1 MWPAWGTIGV
11 GVRLLY
17 SLAPTTVSL
26 KVNGR
31 SKGFF
36 TLLAKNL
43 TGGMLEVR
51 HLAEPWLPPTDNEEE
66 SLNTLFVRT
75 ILLSMVVLLSVQAGV
90 MLLVSGSS
98 AGSDESAQQTAVVTG
113 RSFAGDSIE
122 NADGLLPAVSTAPVS
137 LAPAAMKLDLAARP
151 KIVDLHPAV
160 YEVPVAGAS
169 LSDVA
174 APWTPRSPDSLQ
186 DDSSWSDEVQAW
198 PLDSRFAFGEWA
210 LSVVI
215 LVLAFVSLWRVQR
228 PLRSVTHAAREAACG
243 RRVAATVREEGPSEL
258 RRVVRAFNEMSR
270 RRNEALEAQAVALAG
285 LAQHME
291 YQAARLRTR
300 ALEVNE
306 WHKRVAFVE
315 DIDSF
320 SDIAQQLLEVAGR
333 GNDAGQMVSVDGF
346 LRDRFSMIGT
356 LDGALFACDLK
367 AGPQFVMSRPLLE
380 RLMSNLV
387 DNALEHG
394 EPPIEIRTSR
404 NQDGWLL
411 SVRDHGTGIE
421 ASEMASATKPFVRL
435 SASPCTTQ
443 HWGLGLSVVARLAR
457 SCGASLKLGNH
468 PDGGLW
474 VRIVLPAH

>member
-1 MWPAWGTIGV
+1 
-11 GVRLLY
+11 
-17 SLAPTTVSL
+17 
-26 KVNGR
+26 
-31 SKGFF
+31 
-36 TLLAKNL
+36 
-43 TGGMLEVR
+43 
-51 HLAEPWLPPTDNEEE
+51 
-66 SLNTLFVRT
+66 LNTLFVRT
-75 ILLSMVVLLSVQAGV
+75 ILLSMVVLLSVHAGV
-90 MLLVSGSS
+90 MLLVSGPTAGNDAS
-98 AGSDESAQQTAVVTG
+98 ALQTAVVTE
-113 RSFAGDSIE
+113 RSFAVDPLE
-122 NADGLLPAVSTAPVS
+122 NAAELPSAAPMAPVS
-137 LAPAAMKLDLAARP
+137 LVPAAMKLDLAARP

-160 YEVPVAGAS
+160 YEVPGAGA
-169 LSDVA
+169 LSEVPAAGALNDVA
-174 APWTPRSPDSLQ
+174 APWTPRSPDTLH
-186 DDSSWSDEVQAW
+186 DDSPWLDEVQAW
-198 PLDSRFAFGEWA
+198 PLDSRFAFAEWA

-215 LVLAFVSLWRVQR
+215 LALAFFSLWRLQR

-243 RRVAATVREEGPSEL
+243 RRVAATVREEGPNEL

-270 RRNEALEAQAVALAG
+270 RRNEALEAQAAALAG
-285 LAQHME
+285 LAEHME
-291 YQAARLRTR
+291 SQAARLRTR

-333 GNDAGQMVSVDGF
+333 GNSAGQVVSVDGF

-367 AGPQFVMSRPLLE
+367 AGPQFVMARPLLE

-404 NQDGWLL
+404 DQHGWHL

-421 ASEMASATKPFVRL
+421 ASAMASATRPFVRL
-435 SASPCTTQ
+435 NATQRSTQ

-457 SCGASLKLGNH
+457 NCGASLKLGNH
-468 PDGGLW
+468 PEGGLW
-474 VRIVLPAH
+474 VRIVLPAR

>member
-1 MWPAWGTIGV
+1 
-11 GVRLLY
+11 
-17 SLAPTTVSL
+17 
-26 KVNGR
+26 
-31 SKGFF
+31 
-36 TLLAKNL
+36 
-43 TGGMLEVR
+43 
-51 HLAEPWLPPTDNEEE
+51 
-66 SLNTLFVRT
+66 LNTLFVRT
-75 ILLSMVVLLSVQAGV
+75 ILLSMVVLISVHAGV
-90 MLLVSGSS
+90 MLLVCGST
-98 AGSDESAQQTAVVTG
+98 AGSDESALQTAVVTE
-113 RSFAGDSIE
+113 RSFSGDPLESAAE
-122 NADGLLPAVSTAPVS
+122 LSLTAPMAPVS
-137 LAPAAMKLDLAARP
+137 LVPAAMKLDLAARP

-160 YEVPVAGAS
+160 YEVPAAGAS

-174 APWTPRSPDSLQ
+174 VPWTPRPPDSLR
-186 DDSSWSDEVQAW
+186 DDSPWFDEAQTL
-198 PLDSRFAFGEWA
+198 PLDSRFAFAEWA

-215 LVLAFVSLWRVQR
+215 LALAFFSLWRLPR

-243 RRVAATVREEGPSEL
+243 RRVAAAVREEGPSEL

-270 RRNEALEAQAVALAG
+270 RRNEALEAQAAALAG

-333 GNDAGQMVSVDGF
+333 GNSAEQVVSVDGF

-356 LDGALFACDLK
+356 MDGALFACDLK

-404 NQDGWLL
+404 NHDGWLL
-411 SVRDHGTGIE
+411 SVRDHGTGIK

-435 SASPCTTQ
+435 SATQKSTQ

-474 VRIVLPAH
+474 VRIILPTR

>member
-1 MWPAWGTIGV
+1 
-11 GVRLLY
+11 
-17 SLAPTTVSL
+17 
-26 KVNGR
+26 
-31 SKGFF
+31 
-36 TLLAKNL
+36 
-43 TGGMLEVR
+43 
-51 HLAEPWLPPTDNEEE
+51 
-66 SLNTLFVRT
+66 LNTLFVRT
-75 ILLSMVVLLSVQAGV
+75 ILLSMLVLFSVHAGV
-90 MLLVSGSS
+90 MLLVSGPT
-98 AGSDESAQQTAVVTG
+98 AGDDESALQTAVVNE
-113 RSFAGDSIE
+113 RSFAVDPLE
-122 NADGLLPAVSTAPVS
+122 NAAELPSAVPMAPVS
-137 LAPAAMKLDLAARP
+137 LVPAAMKLDLAARP

-160 YEVPVAGAS
+160 YEVPAASALSEVPAAGA
-169 LSDVA
+169 LNDVA
-174 APWTPRSPDSLQ
+174 APWTPRAPDSLH
-186 DDSSWSDEVQAW
+186 DDSPWLDEAQAW
-198 PLDSRFAFGEWA
+198 PLDSRFAFAEWA

-215 LVLAFVSLWRVQR
+215 LALFSLRCVQR

-270 RRNEALEAQAVALAG
+270 RRNEALEAQAAALAG

-333 GNDAGQMVSVDGF
+333 GNSAGQVVSVDSF

-356 LDGALFACDLK
+356 MDGALFACDLK
-367 AGPQFVMSRPLLE
+367 AGPRFVMSRPLLE

-404 NQDGWLL
+404 DQDGWLL

-421 ASEMASATKPFVRL
+421 ASEMTSATKPFVRL
-435 SASPCTTQ
+435 NATQRSTQ

-474 VRIVLPAH
+474 VRIVLPAG

>member
-1 MWPAWGTIGV
+1 
-11 GVRLLY
+11 
-17 SLAPTTVSL
+17 
-26 KVNGR
+26 
-31 SKGFF
+31 
-36 TLLAKNL
+36 
-43 TGGMLEVR
+43 
-51 HLAEPWLPPTDNEEE
+51 
-66 SLNTLFVRT
+66 LNTLFVRT
-75 ILLSMVVLLSVQAGV
+75 ILLSMLVLFSVHAGV
-90 MLLVSGSS
+90 MLLVSGPT
-98 AGSDESAQQTAVVTG
+98 AGNDESALHTAVVNE
-113 RSFAGDSIE
+113 RSFAVDPLE
-122 NADGLLPAVSTAPVS
+122 NAAELPSAVPMAPVS
-137 LAPAAMKLDLAARP
+137 LVPAAMKLDLAARP

-160 YEVPVAGAS
+160 YEVPAASALSEVPAAGA
-169 LSDVA
+169 LNDVA
-174 APWTPRSPDSLQ
+174 APWTPRAPDSLH
-186 DDSSWSDEVQAW
+186 DDSPWLDEAQAW
-198 PLDSRFAFGEWA
+198 PLDSRFAFAEWA

-215 LVLAFVSLWRVQR
+215 LALFSLRCVQR

-270 RRNEALEAQAVALAG
+270 RRNEALEAQAAALAG

-333 GNDAGQMVSVDGF
+333 GNSAGQVVSVDSF

-356 LDGALFACDLK
+356 MDGALFACDLK
-367 AGPQFVMSRPLLE
+367 AGPRFVMSRPLLE

-404 NQDGWLL
+404 DQDGWLL

-421 ASEMASATKPFVRL
+421 ASEMTSATKPFVRL
-435 SASPCTTQ
+435 NATQRSTQ

-474 VRIVLPAH
+474 VRIVLPAG